1 MKSCE
6 IRNVN
11 GDKENG
17 EDFYECLDAEIK
29 ERKYWQLK
37 TRFLALDTGY
47 YTMSFSVNTRKGRDF
62 VVNGRQI
69 GLRTFWVKYLF

>member
-1 MKSCE
+1 MSME
-6 IRNVN
+6 TRRM
-11 GDKENG
+11 DQ
-17 EDFYECLDAEIK
+17 CLDAGIK

-47 YTMSFSVNTRKGRDF
+47 YTMSVSVNTRKGRDF

-69 GLRTFWVKYLF
+69 GLKTFCVKCLF